1 MKLETKLKHALRSKN
16 EDKIHT
22 IFEEIYVTFGKL
34 VYFKILQYV
43 PNFADAEEL
52 TQDVFVSFYNN
63 IYYSEISNIKYYL
76 VTSAKNKAIDYI
88 KKKKINFIYDENFI
102 YNKEEYTN
110 NPNFYEI
117 LAKMNTILNQTEID
131 IILKHL
137 IDGYTFKDLSKAYN
151 KPINTILSIYHRG
164 LIKFKKGS
172 EINERK

>member
-34 VYFKILQYV
+34 IYFKILQYV

-88 KKKKINFIYDENFI
+88 KKKNFH
-102 YNKEEYTN
+102 YNNYPIISFSLDNRVIFNKFQYYWGGKLIAPTSK
-110 NPNFYEI
+110 PKSASYE
-117 LAKMNTILNQTEID
+117 A
-131 IILKHL
+131 
-137 IDGYTFKDLSKAYN
+137 
-151 KPINTILSIYHRG
+151 
-164 LIKFKKGS
+164 S
-172 EINERK
+172 E